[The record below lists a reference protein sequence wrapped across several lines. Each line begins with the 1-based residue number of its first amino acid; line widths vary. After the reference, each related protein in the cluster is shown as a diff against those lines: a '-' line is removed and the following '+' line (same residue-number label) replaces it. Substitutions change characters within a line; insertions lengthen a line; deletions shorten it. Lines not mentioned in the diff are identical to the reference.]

1 MPTTKTTNQM
11 KNEWGERASK
21 HLKGKV
27 IAEVRYLTKEEV
39 DGIGWYK
46 STLAIF
52 FTDGSYIF
60 PSQDDEGNDAGALFT
75 SFDDLD
81 TIPVIQEGW

>member
-11 KNEWGERASK
+11 KKEWGERASK

-27 IAEVRYLTKEEV
+27 IAEVRYLTEEEAKSLL
-39 DGIGWYK
+39 WFH

-60 PSQDDEGNDAGALFT
+60 PSRDDEGNDAGALFT
-75 SFDDLD
+75 SFEDLD